1 MARATP
7 YVGVAL
13 IALAA
18 LGAILTLRSR
28 EESARSEQLLVVRLQ
43 AAVREQAILQEDAL
57 HLGALDA
64 GTGAAWARERD
75 ETRTLRRKLASEDS
89 DYRFLDPLERSLA
102 AYERGLR
109 AAFDALVTSGS
120 DAAGRIHMRRVD
132 PPLVRSNRL
141 LAAYDRDNDEDAA
154 AADAAATVGS
164 TLAFAIAA
172 LLIGILLWRVQRAK
186 TRNVAVAAEDAVLR
200 RSERRFRALVE
211 NASDMILVVDRHG
224 VVTVASDAVEQQ
236 LGRSADSIVGAKLV
250 ELVHPEDVELVL
262 PLLAE
267 AVDHRPGP
275 ASVEWRMARADG
287 SFAHV
292 DTKARDLT
300 EDQSV
305 GGLVLTIRDI
315 SERKAF
321 EDQLRHRAFHDPLTH
336 LPNRALFD
344 DRVAHAFSRRAAT
357 ERHVAVLFID
367 LDDFKGVND
376 ALGHAAGDQLLI
388 GVATRLR
395 SCLRSSDT
403 AARLGGDEFGVLLEG
418 LDHESEAASAAGRVL
433 EALRAPFFMHGQPA
447 RVKASV
453 GVAVGSGETTK
464 AEQLVRDADVAMYL
478 AKHNGRDRYEVY
490 DRGAQQHLLERLEI
504 AGEERADGV
513 TWFLRS
519 EEQRA
524 EIEALLDDRHSLT
537 SVFQPIVDVG
547 TGEVVGYEALTRFPG
562 EGGRPPN
569 AWFAQAHRCGLGV
582 QLEMHALRTA
592 LAVPG
597 RPAGTFL
604 TLNLSP
610 SAVVS
615 GELDHN
621 LPDDLSSI
629 VLEIV
634 ETELIAEGSRLEL
647 ALERLRARGA
657 RVAVDDTGSGYAG
670 LKQLMRLRP
679 EIIKLDR
686 SLVDGL
692 SADLAKRALVE
703 SLVRYARRIDASVC
717 AEGVETL
724 EDLQTLADI
733 DIATAQ
739 GYVLARPSEPWAEV
753 DPEAAET
760 CASSMRAAL
769 AGADTLS
776 SGGAD
781 QRLASVSRA
790 ILEAAWVA
798 DLRRAVELIAAE
810 LGADRVSV
818 QRLSADGAWLETVA
832 ASGVDTTGER
842 FSLEEYAT
850 GAGVVRERRAAQL
863 RVADPVAEPTT
874 AAALVRRG
882 LGSLLMVPIVYGDRV
897 TGLLSVSSGSE
908 YSWTRSQIHR
918 GWLFA
923 YELGAA
929 LDAFDRG
936 GSELAGG
943 RLAHRDDFA
952 STGIEWMRQTLDG
965 KPPVEGV
972 SQSETSNVRK
982 SADAI

>member
-1 MARATP
+1 LALEPEENHRRPGRFAASLARAAP
-7 YVGVAL
+7 YLGVAL

-18 LGAILTLRSR
+18 LGASLTLRER
-28 EESARSEQLLVVRLQ
+28 EASARSEQLLVVRLQ
-43 AAVREQAILQEDAL
+43 AAVREQAVLQEDAL
-57 HLGALDA
+57 HAGELDA
-64 GTGAAWARERD
+64 GTSAAWTRARD
-75 ETRTLRRKLASEDS
+75 ETRALRRELASGDA
-89 DYRFLDPLERSLA
+89 DGYPLLTPLERSLA

-109 AAFDALVTSGS
+109 ASFDALVRTGP
-120 DAAGRIHMRRVD
+120 DAARRIHTRRVD
-132 PPLVRSNRL
+132 PPLVRSSRL
-141 LAAYDRDNDEDAA
+141 LAAYDRDNDEEAA
-154 AADAAATVGS
+154 AADAAATAGS
-164 TLAFAIAA
+164 ALAFAIAA
-172 LLIGILLWRVQRAK
+172 LLIGILLWRVQRGKSRSA
-186 TRNVAVAAEDAVLR
+186 AVAAEEAVLR

-211 NASDMILVVDRHG
+211 NASDMILVVDRNG
-224 VVTVASDAVEQQ
+224 VVTVASDAVDQQ
-236 LGRSADSIVGAKLV
+236 LGRSADAIVGAKLV
-250 ELVHPEDVELVL
+250 DLVHPEDVQLVV

-267 AVDHRPGP
+267 AVDHRPGL

-300 EDQSV
+300 EDESV
-305 GGLVLTIRDI
+305 GGLVLTVRDI

-344 DRVAHAFSRRAAT
+344 DRVAHAFSRRSASD
-357 ERHVAVLFID
+357 RHVAVLFID

-388 GVATRLR
+388 GVASRLR

-418 LDHESEAASAAGRVL
+418 LDHPSEAAGAADRVL
-433 EALRAPFFMHGQPA
+433 QALRAPFFMHGQPA

-453 GVAVGSGETTK
+453 GVAVGSGGTTK

-490 DRGAQQHLLERLEI
+490 DPSAQQHLLERLEI
-504 AGEERADGV
+504 TGDERTDGV

-524 EIEALLDDRHSLT
+524 EIEALLDDEHSLT

-547 TGEVVGYEALTRFPG
+547 TGDVIGYEALTRFPG
-562 EGGRPPN
+562 DSGRPPN

-582 QLEMHALRTA
+582 QLEMHALRAA
-592 LAVPG
+592 LRVPG
-597 RPAGTFL
+597 RPEGTFL
-604 TLNLSP
+604 TVNLSP

-615 GELDHN
+615 GEIDRT
-621 LPDDLSSI
+621 LPDDLSAMVI
-629 VLEIV
+629 EIV

-679 EIIKLDR
+679 EVIKLDR

-703 SLVRYARRIDASVC
+703 SLVRYARRIDAGVC

-724 EDLQTLADI
+724 ADLQTLADI
-733 DIATAQ
+733 DIETAQ
-739 GYVLARPSEPWAEV
+739 GYVLARPSAPWAEV
-753 DPEAAET
+753 DPVAAET
-760 CASSMRAAL
+760 CASSMSAAL
-769 AGADTLS
+769 AGADAAS
-776 SGGAD
+776 AGGSD

-790 ILEAAWVA
+790 ILEASWAA
-798 DLRRAVELIAAE
+798 DLRPAVELIAAE
-810 LGADRVSV
+810 LGANRVSV
-818 QRLSADGAWLETVA
+818 QRLSSDGAWLETVA
-832 ASGVDTTGER
+832 ASRVDTAGER
-842 FSLEEYAT
+842 FSLADYPTA
-850 GAGVVRERRAAQL
+850 AGVVRERRAARL
-863 RVADPVAEPTT
+863 RVADPAAEPAT
-874 AAALVRRG
+874 AAALGRRG
-882 LGSLLMVPIVYGDRV
+882 LGSLLLVPVIYSDRV
-897 TGLLSVSSGSE
+897 TGVLSVASGSE

-929 LDAFDRG
+929 LDAFERG
-936 GSELAGG
+936 RPEPRPRTPEGDVYRRSGDVAQLLRFSE
-943 RLAHRDDFA
+943 
-952 STGIEWMRQTLDG
+952 
-965 KPPVEGV
+965 
-972 SQSETSNVRK
+972 
-982 SADAI
+982 